1 MLIDDISFVDAS
13 SSSDLTILGYN
24 VYRDGSKLNDEVVT
38 ETQFSYVPE
47 VCGGISKINVTVV
60 YNEGESLYSNTFVYD
75 GGVGIEDI
83 NGLGVN
89 VYGQDDFIKIENV
102 AGRVVRVFAID
113 GRVICNIKSTDD
125 NILIPAEVGAYIVNI
140 DNIASCKVVVR

>member
-1 MLIDDISFVDAS
+1 MFFEEV
-13 SSSDLTILGYN
+13 T
-24 VYRDGSKLNDEVVT
+24 SKAPPKNGDEVVT
-38 ETQFSYVPE
+38 ETQFSYE
-47 VCGGISKINVTVV
+47 TEACGGISKFNVTVV
-60 YNEGESLYSNTFVYD
+60 YNEGESLYSNTFVHD
-75 GGVGIEDI
+75 GGGVEDI

-113 GRVICNIKSTDD
+113 GRVICNIKSIDD
-125 NILIPAEVGAYIVNI
+125 NILIPAEVGVYIVNI